1 MNIMRNIPRIIRGS
15 SWGAPGGDVV
25 ENRDGGGRDT
35 AVGDDDDDGND
46 DGGAG
51 GGC

>member
-15 SWGAPGGDVV
+15 SWGAPGG
-25 ENRDGGGRDT
+25 ENRDVGGRDT
-35 AVGDDDDDGND
+35 AVGDDDDDG
-46 DGGAG
+46 GAG

>member
-25 ENRDGGGRDT
+25 ESRDVGVRDT
-35 AVGDDDDDGND
+35 AIGDDDD